1 MKLSIHPEDSWMRPS
16 TAHRLSV
23 VVYGLMLAGV
33 LFRMFSKVGF
43 VGLEGFVHTSRS
55 MLLLG
60 LVYLAGIAINS
71 MRRCTEHANAFVVLV
86 TVMSSMIA
94 LYAAR
99 AYAIRRLKTEKPKLS
114 QKERRVVTLAMVGY
128 AVTQIGALW
137 VYDC

>member
-1 MKLSIHPEDSWMRPS
+1 
-16 TAHRLSV
+16 
-23 VVYGLMLAGV
+23 MLAGV

-43 VGLEGFVHTSRS
+43 VGLEGFVHTSSS
-55 MLLLG
+55 MLLVG

-71 MRRCTEHANAFVVLV
+71 VRRCTEHTNAFAVLV
-86 TVMSSMIA
+86 TVMSNMIA

-128 AVTQIGALW
+128 VVVHIGALW
-137 VYDC
+137 FYGC